1 MQIRTSQRFLDSSET
16 PQAVIIDAKV
26 TEKYSISDRVMH
38 AKLGEGTV
46 IGIEG
51 NKLSIVFDSGGAKK
65 VIASFVSH
73 LNN

>member
-38 AKLGEGTV
+38 TKLGEALLLV
-46 IGIEG
+46 LKEISS
-51 NKLSIVFDSGGAKK
+51 L
-65 VIASFVSH
+65 
-73 LNN
+73 